1 MLLVDPCIMSGLDLS
16 LLRAMCRHVRGIQS
30 VISDPWKNITGRI
43 MFTIATE
50 GTASQEISKLQQHK
64 SRLDG
69 RKTLLTLRAV
79 RCRECVFKAGYE
91 TSITTDWKNGEIQ
104 FRVRCIE
111 KPGSRR
117 IYNINSASI
126 SSMVALGLALTFF
139 CSLIHPSRLMLLCGL
154 LTTNKCLCSFYGFK
168 TFQVWSRF
176 IFPKKICGRKST
188 TCWWEL
194 KVKAE
199 KGN

>member
-16 LLRAMCRHVRGIQS
+16 LLRMLCRHVRGIQS
-30 VISDPWKNITGRI
+30 LISDPWKNITGRI
-43 MFTIATE
+43 IFTMATE

-69 RKTLLTLRAV
+69 RKTLLTPRAV

-104 FRVRCIE
+104 CRVRCVE

-126 SSMVALGLALTFF
+126 SSTAALGLVLTFF
-139 CSLIHPSRLMLLCGL
+139 CSLIHPLTLCDYMVCLLQINVCAL
-154 LTTNKCLCSFYGFK
+154 FMVLKLFK
-168 TFQVWSRF
+168 
-176 IFPKKICGRKST
+176 
-188 TCWWEL
+188 
-194 KVKAE
+194 
-199 KGN
+199 